1 MDDVT
6 AVAYG
11 MGSFLFFRFRMD
23 TPNFIDFFHLE
34 AERNR
39 RGKMAACKGYAGR
52 SAGSIPKKKLLLTRT
67 SPVSSVDLDA
77 QIKAF
82 SLSFSTSVCCAM

>member
-39 RGKMAACKGYAGR
+39 HGKMAACKGYAGH
-52 SAGSIPKKKLLLTRT
+52 SAGSIPKKSYFLLLPLMFR
-67 SPVSSVDLDA
+67 VS
-77 QIKAF
+77 I
-82 SLSFSTSVCCAM
+82 